1 MNEYKESLKNMAR
14 LLIPL
19 RGKCRAKA
27 LKTLKPLNVLIKHEL
42 IKAQNP
48 PWHSISSLQN
58 KEFINNTQRE
68 RRKGYEYK
76 ELHKCIQTKLELN

>member
-1 MNEYKESLKNMAR
+1 MNEYTESLKNMAR

-27 LKTLKPLNVLIKHEL
+27 LKTLKPLNAFIKHEL

-48 PWHSISSLQN
+48 P
-58 KEFINNTQRE
+58 
-68 RRKGYEYK
+68 
-76 ELHKCIQTKLELN
+76 